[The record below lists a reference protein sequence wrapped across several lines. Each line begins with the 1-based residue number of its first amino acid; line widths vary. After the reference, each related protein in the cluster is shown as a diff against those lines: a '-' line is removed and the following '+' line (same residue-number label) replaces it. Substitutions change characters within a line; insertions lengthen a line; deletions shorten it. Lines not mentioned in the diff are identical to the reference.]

1 MKDNDLFPGTVSGSG
16 KRVELNGR
24 FYRMRRGKMVRIPDE
39 WVGET
44 VHDQTKRKRPSK
56 SRATKREPRNLL
68 KSGGYDWSG
77 WRNGRYEEV

>member
-44 VHDQTKRKRPSK
+44 VHDQTRPSA
-56 SRATKREPRNLL
+56 SARPSPVLPSVSHATC
-68 KSGGYDWSG
+68 
-77 WRNGRYEEV
+77 